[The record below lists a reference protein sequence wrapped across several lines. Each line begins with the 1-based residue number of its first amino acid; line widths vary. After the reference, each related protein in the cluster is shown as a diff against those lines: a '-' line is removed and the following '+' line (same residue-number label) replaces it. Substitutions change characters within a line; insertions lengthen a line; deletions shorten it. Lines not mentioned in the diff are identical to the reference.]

1 MTQNEIKSELLRILA
16 KIDGQI
22 IGAWGDTL
30 EHTTE
35 AVILEDSGQI
45 SYNFWLHDLQNLFK
59 RLDNTGPIGDNE
71 GEKYARKC
79 SKCGKGM
86 NEGFIIGNGDEYFCG
101 ENCLYQI
108 YSADEWELMADDDET
123 DEAFNYWTEWEDE
136 GEYQYQ
142 IINGVLEEID
152 Q

>member
-59 RLDNTGPIGDNE
+59 RLDNTGPMEDEE
-71 GEKYARKC
+71 GQKYARKC
-79 SKCGKGM
+79 SKCNKGM
-86 NEGFIIGNGDEYFCG
+86 NDGYVYEGGCDYYCSDECLNIDFTPQEWAELVGDLEG
-101 ENCLYQI
+101 E
-108 YSADEWELMADDDET
+108 
-123 DEAFNYWTEWEDE
+123 NYWTEWEDE

-152 Q
+152 